1 MFELDTR
8 RLGAMCSYDGPTP
21 SRPHEFIE
29 TLSAKQM
36 LSLLG
41 RLQQEFGLHGPV
53 DGDPVI
59 AVAQCI
65 TWLQSEL
72 RSFEANSAAL
82 IAVLSAL
89 AVSGQSIDLLN
100 VGIDEDTVPS
110 TQLKALKMCRDFE
123 NGCLASQIEHVITLR
138 VEEAVQS
145 SDLKKLR
152 DFLTFFNSSSD
163 ALINSEFAK
172 KTAGRILTHKVPLL
186 ARNEIPADTVA
197 KLQELGFAVID
208 GQKSRVSQLVKD
220 IDAICGA
227 PEVKPDRSYYS
238 DWYDWWR
245 EQP

>member
-8 RLGAMCSYDGPTP
+8 RLGAMCSHDGPTP

-29 TLSAKQM
+29 TLSAKQI

-41 RLQQEFGLHGPV
+41 RLQQEFGILGPV

-59 AVAQCI
+59 AVAQYI

-72 RSFEANSAAL
+72 RSFEENSAGL
-82 IAVLSAL
+82 IAVLSAI
-89 AVSGQSIDLLN
+89 AVSEQSIDLLTN
-100 VGIDEDTVPS
+100 GVDKGIVPS
-110 TQLKALKMCRDFE
+110 TQLKALKMCRDID
-123 NGCLASQIEHVITLR
+123 NGRLASQIEDIITLR

-145 SDLKKLR
+145 RDLKKLR
-152 DFLTFFNSSSD
+152 EFLTLFNGSSD
-163 ALINSEFAK
+163 ALIKSAFAK

-186 ARNEIPADTVA
+186 ARNEIPADTIA

-220 IDAICGA
+220 IDALCGA
-227 PEVKPDRSYYS
+227 PEVKPDSSYHS
-238 DWYDWWR
+238 GWYDWWR